1 MSKTRQKQ
9 FLFLRA
15 KFSQAYSGKLL
26 VKQRKSRNINGGAT
40 YENLMRKKSVIDR
53 EIAALE
59 SDLNDSGKLKNL
71 KQDYSLYKYLFI
83 RIKRRADRHKNA
95 EEKELLGAA
104 WVDGDRVVDLITD
117 AELTQYESMFEKSGL
132 LYVPIQKVFVKKT
145 PCKTLRRRT
154 IADIY
159 KERYTSP
166 ESIAKRISEI
176 VPENPIDLYPGARY
190 IHRHFIIHS
199 GMTNTGKTYNAL
211 KRLKEADTGVYLAP
225 LRLLATDV
233 QRELLFD
240 NIMCN
245 LITGEERNI
254 VPYASHIAS
263 TVEMANIYESYDVA
277 VIDECQMINDKF
289 RGAAWTRAILGI
301 KAREIHLCTA
311 PEATDL
317 LIRLISECLDSYE
330 VINYGR
336 RVPIEYDY
344 NMKADTY
351 DSTEQKLSCAERLAL
366 IGDGE
371 LEYGDAIIAFSKKD
385 IIEYSEILEQKGIA
399 VSKIYGALPY
409 ETRKYQLNRFLNH
422 ETDIIVATDAIGMGL
437 NLPIR
442 RVIFTGIRKFD
453 GIGTRRLN
461 AQEVKQIAG
470 RAGRRGIFDKG
481 YVVSLEDPEY
491 VINALDEEPKPIKS
505 AYIDFDVSFMK
516 MEFDVKEILRAWSSV
531 QLPFDLFK
539 KEDIRRT
546 VNLIAHAEKICREE
560 NLTCDKRA
568 LYTLATIAFDEGD
581 RAVFGLWKRYV
592 KEYLKGVPVLSDPKV
607 KTDTIEDLEVSF
619 KKFDLYYAFCRTFEY
634 PCDLD
639 WISAQKSE
647 IARLLNQK
655 L

>member
-1 MSKTRQKQ
+1 M
-9 FLFLRA
+9 
-15 KFSQAYSGKLL
+15 
-26 VKQRKSRNINGGAT
+26 
-40 YENLMRKKSVIDR
+40 
-53 EIAALE
+53 
-59 SDLNDSGKLKNL
+59 
-71 KQDYSLYKYLFI
+71 
-83 RIKRRADRHKNA
+83 
-95 EEKELLGAA
+95 
-104 WVDGDRVVDLITD
+104 
-117 AELTQYESMFEKSGL
+117 
-132 LYVPIQKVFVKKT
+132 
-145 PCKTLRRRT
+145 
-154 IADIY
+154 
-159 KERYTSP
+159 
-166 ESIAKRISEI
+166 
-176 VPENPIDLYPGARY
+176 
-190 IHRHFIIHS
+190 
-199 GMTNTGKTYNAL
+199 
-211 KRLKEADTGVYLAP
+211 
-225 LRLLATDV
+225 
-233 QRELLFD
+233 
-240 NIMCN
+240 
-245 LITGEERNI
+245 
-254 VPYASHIAS
+254 
-263 TVEMANIYESYDVA
+263 
-277 VIDECQMINDKF
+277 
-289 RGAAWTRAILGI
+289 
-301 KAREIHLCTA
+301 

-366 IGDGE
+366 IGDSE

-453 GIGTRRLN
+453 GIGTRRLT

-505 AYIDFDVSFMK
+505 AYIDFDVSFME

-581 RAVFGLWKRYV
+581 RAVFGLWKCYV
-592 KEYLKGVPVLSDPKV
+592 KEYLKGAPVLSDPKV